1 MMHKVKSLLT
11 DEKGFTLLEMLIV
24 LFIFLVVNSAILYF
38 SQKPLM
44 DYTEKQVMS
53 QNEMLIRMT
62 QLLSIE
68 TGTYHSFEIINCHRI
83 QVRER
88 NTSTIVFDHRIA
100 RPLDMYLTTPNNR
113 LIFNTRGNVQAFG
126 RLTYHFE
133 NKSYQYSINIG
144 KARILEKEVFH
155 EPGRTNS
162 CRNTIS
168 SRHFIF
174 PLVDNDTAH
183 V

>member
-1 MMHKVKSLLT
+1 MKEKVKSLVT

-24 LFIFLVVNSAILYF
+24 LFIFLVVNTAILYI

-44 DYTEKQVMS
+44 EYTEKQVMN

-68 TGTYHSFEIINCHRI
+68 KGTSHSFEIINCHRI
-83 QVRER
+83 QVMEWPAS
-88 NTSTIVFDHRIA
+88 NIIYDQRIA
-100 RPLDMYLTTPNNR
+100 RPIDMYLSTPHNR
-113 LIFNTRGNVQAFG
+113 LVFNTRGNVQAFG

-133 NKSYQYSINIG
+133 NISHQYSVNIG

-162 CRNTIS
+162 CRNTVS

-174 PLVDNDTAH
+174 PFIDNHSAH
-183 V
+183 I

>member
-1 MMHKVKSLLT
+1 M
-11 DEKGFTLLEMLIV
+11 EMLIV

-38 SQKPLM
+38 SQNPLM
-44 DYTEKQVMS
+44 EYTEKQVMN
-53 QNEMLIRMT
+53 QNEILIRMT

-68 TGTYHSFEIINCHRI
+68 TGTSHSFEIINCHRI
-83 QVRER
+83 QVMDRS
-88 NTSTIVFDHRIA
+88 TSNIIYDRGIS
-100 RPLDMYLTTPNNR
+100 RPIDMYLSTPHNR
-113 LIFNTRGNVQAFG
+113 LVFNTRGNVQAFG

-133 NKSYQYSINIG
+133 NISHQYSVNIG

-162 CRNTIS
+162 CRNTVS

-174 PLVDNDTAH
+174 PFLDNHSAH
-183 V
+183 I